1 MDSTLLPLTHSLAP
15 DTVICAESSRSN
27 GEKNSAHTT
36 PTTAAMD
43 TMVIATR
50 LTTISVLTCRR
61 SLTRALKSTTFGRAA
76 TPNGPVLSLSVL
88 ATKSSLCNALASTNP
103 VALDA
108 PVPDTPVPDVPV
120 PDTPPTETLLPRRV
134 GLTRSEPLPCSPPSA
149 DLFSLLRF
157 AELATRPCFR
167 VPPFLEAASESAF
180 LRLFRDTIA
189 RNDRLRRLA
198 AGSAALL
205 ALLDLPASP
214 ALSDDD
220 GRRSG
225 TVARPDTT
233 ERPDDPRSEAARPEA
248 ALRDT
253 GLDEFASLAPPYDI
267 PGMAGPGTL
276 RDCLATRGK
285 VPLDDIRA
293 SRDTLSDGI
302 LFPDAA
308 FPDAILLAAA
318 FPVTLLDAAVS
329 APDPARPAPG

>member
-15 DTVICAESSRSN
+15 DTVICAESSRN
-27 GEKNSAHTT
+27 KGEKNSAHTT
-36 PTTAAMD
+36 PTTAAMN

-50 LTTISVLTCRR
+50 LTTISVLACRR

-103 VALDA
+103 VALD
-108 PVPDTPVPDVPV
+108 TPVPDVPV

-134 GLTRSEPLPCSPPSA
+134 GLTRSEPLPCSPPSV
-149 DLFSLLRF
+149 DLFILLRF
-157 AELATRPCFR
+157 AELATRPCFG

-189 RNDRLRRLA
+189 RNDRFRRLV
-198 AGSAALL
+198 AGSAALP
-205 ALLDLPASP
+205 ALLDLPTSS

-225 TVARPDTT
+225 TVARPDAT

-253 GLDEFASLAPPYDI
+253 GLDEFASLAPPYGI
-267 PGMAGPGTL
+267 PGMVGPGTL

-293 SRDTLSDGI
+293 SRDTLPDCI

-308 FPDAILLAAA
+308 FPDAILPAAS
-318 FPVTLLDAAVS
+318 FPVTVLDAAVP